1 MRLLLI
7 EDNMRLAK
15 FVQKGIAQ
23 RGLESDAAHTAK
35 DGLAAFREL
44 EYDLVILDLGLP
56 DKDGLELLKEIR
68 GVNKNVPIIIL
79 TARDALESRLEGL
92 NGGADDYVLKPFDI
106 DELAA
111 RVRVLLRRPG
121 LSLGNVLEA
130 GNLSLNTLSR
140 KVVIGGEALQLTAR
154 EVDLLEQLLRS
165 SGQPVAKET
174 IEARLYGYGRGG
186 SANSVEVLMHRLRQ
200 KLGDAEAG
208 VEIHTLRGLGY
219 LLAEPEPK
227 AKS

>member
-23 RGLESDAAHTAK
+23 RGLESDTAHNAK

-44 EYDLVILDLGLP
+44 EYDLIILDLGLP
-56 DKDGLELLKEIR
+56 DRDGLLLLKEIR
-68 GVNKNVPIIIL
+68 GFNKNVPIIIL

-111 RVRVLLRRPG
+111 RIRVLLRRPG

-140 KVVIGGEALQLTAR
+140 KAAIGGAALQLTAR

-165 SGQPVAKET
+165 PGQPVAKET

-200 KLGDAEAG
+200 KLSDADAD
-208 VEIHTLRGLGY
+208 VQIHTLRGLGY
-219 LLAEPEPK
+219 LLAEPETK
-227 AKS
+227 ARP

>member
-7 EDNMRLAK
+7 EDNLRLAK

-35 DGLAAFREL
+35 DGIAAFRAL
-44 EYDLVILDLGLP
+44 DYDLIILDLGLP
-56 DKDGLELLKEIR
+56 DKDGLELLKEMR
-68 GVNKNVPIIIL
+68 GLNKNVPIIIL

-92 NGGADDYVLKPFDI
+92 NGGADDYVLKPFNI

-111 RVRVLLRRPG
+111 RIRVLLRRPG
-121 LSLGNVLEA
+121 LSLGDILEA
-130 GNLSLNTLSR
+130 GNLSLNTLTR
-140 KVVIGGEALQLTAR
+140 KVDIGGETLQLTAR

-165 SGQPVAKET
+165 PGQPVAKET
-174 IEARLYGYGRGG
+174 IEARLYGYGRSG

-200 KLGDAEAG
+200 KLSDARAD
-208 VEIHTLRGLGY
+208 VQIHTLRGLCY
-219 LLAEPEPK
+219 LLAEPD
-227 AKS
+227 AKVKP